1 MCGWILAGVVGR
13 DVRRGWW
20 LENGGREGGVTN
32 VTGVGVLNCDCGEL
46 GFAVSG
52 LRGNVVCAF
61 GR

>member
-1 MCGWILAGVVGR
+1 M
-13 DVRRGWW
+13 RRGG
-20 LENGGREGGVTN
+20 LEDGWREGGVTN